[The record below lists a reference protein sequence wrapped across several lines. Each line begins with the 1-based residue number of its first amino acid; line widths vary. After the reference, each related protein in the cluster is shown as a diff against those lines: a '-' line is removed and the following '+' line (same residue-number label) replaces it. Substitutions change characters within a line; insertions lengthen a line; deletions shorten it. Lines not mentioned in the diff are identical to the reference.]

1 MNTNADYMRKPNAE
15 PPNTNYNNNYNN
27 FSYGKG
33 RAYSNRDKYSWNNN
47 NFYGGAKKN
56 ENKILSKPMFTNSK
70 LENNGNPEGN
80 FVKID
85 VILEEKKY
93 NLSNIGEVPIKD
105 SGTNSILAIKSLVGK
120 GPDKNENLIKQEN
133 DENNNN
139 EMRLT
144 NQIDNNI
151 NNNLNDNS
159 NSNSLP
165 WRSGASLQEK
175 GGGYKKDYYNYNKN
189 YWNKKNDNYYYFSS
203 GKNYNYNKNR
213 YSLNQPKSKKSNKFD

>member
-1 MNTNADYMRKPNAE
+1 MNTNADYMRKPSAE
-15 PPNTNYNNNYNN
+15 PPKTNYNNNYNNN

-33 RAYSNRDKYSWNNN
+33 RAYSNRDIFSWKNN
-47 NFYGGAKKN
+47 NFYGGGKKN
-56 ENKILSKPMFTNSK
+56 ENKILSKPMFINSK

-85 VILEEKKY
+85 VIPEEKKY
-93 NLSNIGEVPIKD
+93 NLSNIGEVPLKD
-105 SGTNSILAIKSLVGK
+105 TGTNSILAIKSLLVGK
-120 GPDKNENLIKQEN
+120 DPDKTENTKKQEN

-139 EMRLT
+139 EMRASMEINSNT
-144 NQIDNNI
+144 

-159 NSNSLP
+159 STLP

-175 GGGYKKDYYNYNKN
+175 GGGGYKKDYYNYNKN

-203 GKNYNYNKNR
+203 GKNYNKNR
-213 YSLNQPKSKKSNKFD
+213 YALNQTKSKKSNKFD